1 MKASWSCVLRRR
13 LHIKAMIT
21 FIRNLIIALFAG
33 LSVIGIAKADVTF
46 VTPIPSK
53 LTVSPTGG
61 TVNVT
66 WRVVHVITA
75 GGTAATQSPSYTILI
90 NGNPVQTVNKVLS
103 RTTTVAGGVPETL
116 TFSEVIPISVNI
128 AKQIATS
135 GNNARIERVFN
146 DGIGA
151 TGTGAPFVIAGGGAS
166 GALSVNRIDLSF
178 ENGGKTSVIGQN
190 AEIRAVAEVSFR
202 SKGLLQAEWRLV
214 DSASIRG
221 GRFERLL
228 SRVRVQLSSAGT
240 GKTRI
245 VSPNLPTGTTG
256 LHEIKLVIVDPETR
270 FEEPVLRYYVNPTAT
285 PSLARVAPLEAFSP
299 VAGVPF
305 SSATLFDWHPVPGAA
320 AYQVELFNL
329 PGGTN
334 PQSSLN
340 AAPLIVGPTDTDAQL
355 VIGKIVPGDQTSATF
370 ADFSEGHLKH
380 GFTYLWRIRA
390 ISSSGTVVGQSD
402 FRKIHY
408 P

>member
-1 MKASWSCVLRRR
+1 
-13 LHIKAMIT
+13 MIN
-21 FIRNLIIALFAG
+21 FIRNLIVVLLAG
-33 LSVIGIAKADVTF
+33 LSIIGLAKADVTS
-46 VTPIPSK
+46 VTPIPLK

-61 TVNVT
+61 SVNVT
-66 WRVVHVITA
+66 WRVVHVLTA
-75 GGTAATQSPSYTILI
+75 GGTATTQSPSYTILI
-90 NGNPVQTVNKVLS
+90 NGNPVQTVNRVLA
-103 RTTTVAGGVPETL
+103 RTTTVAAAVPETL

-135 GNNARIERVFN
+135 GNNARIQRIFN
-146 DGIGA
+146 DGIGT
-151 TGTGAPFVIAGGGAS
+151 TGTGAPVLIAGGGAS
-166 GALSVNRIDLSF
+166 GALSINRIDLSF

-190 AEIRAVAEVSFR
+190 AELRAVAEVSFR

-214 DSASIRG
+214 DNASIRG

-228 SRVRVQLSSAGT
+228 SRVRLQLSSSGAGR
-240 GKTRI
+240 TRI
-245 VSPNLPTGTTG
+245 VSPKLPTGSTG
-256 LHEIKLVIVDPETR
+256 LHEIKLVITDPETR

-285 PSLARVAPLEAFSP
+285 PSLTRIAPLEAFSP

-305 SSATLFDWHPVPGAA
+305 NTATLFDWHPVPGAA
-320 AYQVELFNL
+320 AYQIELFNL
-329 PGGTN
+329 PGGSN

-340 AAPLIVGPTDTDAQL
+340 SAPLIVGPTDTDAEL
-355 VIGKIVPGDQTSATF
+355 VTGKIVPGDQTSATF
-370 ADFSEGHLKH
+370 SSFSEGHLKH

-402 FRKIHY
+402 FRKILY